1 MRKLYLLLSVS
12 LLLLIGAA
20 CTKQVATTQNQN
32 SSALVNTAQTNENPH
47 SANANAQVVSDTHF
61 LTADVL
67 PVNLVGQI
75 SKFRSGSGHD
85 FNDGTETCRSMKHYL
100 DPKTRQLLTPDELLN
115 EKYPATVPVY
125 SPTTGT
131 IREIQT
137 EQFPLGKQIH
147 IAPGMASDYNIRLF
161 HIYPLATLK
170 VGDNVAAGQQ
180 IGTIKAVQ
188 GFDIAVEKFGAQRP
202 SLLSMFEVMNEQ
214 QLAAWAARGV
224 TPANAIISK
233 AARDADSLTCNGE
246 AFTTSQENAK
256 DWVKLK

>member
-1 MRKLYLLLSVS
+1 MRKISFLIVCAAVLV
-12 LLLLIGAA
+12 IGAA
-20 CTKQVATTQNQN
+20 CTKQVSIPNSNNASEVANTSTTNVHTQATT
-32 SSALVNTAQTNENPH
+32 
-47 SANANAQVVSDTHF
+47 DTHF

-85 FNDGTETCRSMKHYL
+85 FSDGTETCRSMKHYI
-100 DPKTRQLLTPDELLN
+100 DPKTRASLTPDELLSDA
-115 EKYPATVPVY
+115 YPASVPVY

-147 IAPGMASDYNIRLF
+147 VTPSSASGYNVRLF
-161 HIYPLATLK
+161 HIYPLSSLK
-170 VGDNVAAGQQ
+170 VGDEVTAGQQ

-188 GFDIAVEKFGAQRP
+188 GFDIAVEKFGDQRP
-202 SLLSMFEVMNEQ
+202 TLLSMFDVMNDQ

-233 AARDADSLTCNGE
+233 AARDADPLRCNGE
-246 AFTTSQENAK
+246 AFASSQENAK